1 MREETRTY
9 TCDGCGK
16 DISDGSDSTTRLV
29 LSEDHIWREAVSAI
43 PPRLLDRELHFC
55 SIKCLDQWI
64 ISRGAA

>member
-1 MREETRTY
+1 MLIRKY
-9 TCDGCGK
+9 SCDTCGK
-16 DISDGSDSTTRLV
+16 DISDGSGAMHRLV

-64 ISRGAA
+64 ISRGPA